1 MKNAF
6 IFLLTFLF
14 IETQFVYATSLPSG
28 ENVISGDISISS
40 SQNSMTITQSS
51 EQSIIEWTSFDIGA
65 QNSVTFNQPSIN
77 ASALNRVVSG
87 NPTTLAGALNANGKV
102 FVVNENGVYFTPT
115 STINAHSF
123 AASTLALSN
132 DDFLN
137 NKFLFKADN
146 VNNIFSSIIH
156 KGSITT
162 LDGGFTAL
170 LGGAI
175 NNEGT
180 INANLGK
187 IGIGAGKEITI
198 DLSGDKFLQV
208 SVPFSEAITLL
219 DQNAEELNT
228 IINHAGTST
237 ANRIDI
243 DVGAAKNVVQRAVN
257 IPGNLVATTASQQ
270 NGVITLGGAGD
281 IVVAGNLT
289 AKENGKI
296 NVEGNFLS
304 FGGKVDVS
312 GANAGTINFNS
323 TGEISLGGT
332 LNASSSTNAGGKI
345 DIQSDYKIIQSHGS
359 EINTSG
365 HTKGGNILVSAPN
378 IMSSGSMSSKGTQQ
392 GGFIDIESEGYIRL
406 LSTDINVAGNTH
418 GGLVRIGGEFQGN
431 NNLTRTTQQQD
442 VFIDR
447 WGERRSLVNAKTILI
462 SDGSNI
468 DISSSNGDAGTAII
482 WSDQETTMLG
492 NIDATGITGGS
503 VEISS
508 KDTLRHVGLSNVNI
522 SEGGQLLLD
531 PKNITVGTGVTSQNW
546 IHKGL
551 IGKDY
556 AVVSSTNVGEPKLT
570 RGGNFGSDI
579 AISDD
584 ATLMAVGAREG
595 GAQNNT
601 KTGVVYL
608 YQFDDGNFTNAT
620 LIGRI
625 GKGYTGGKNVDNS
638 YLQKNDKFGRSLSFN
653 STGTR
658 LVVGATGDDAA
669 NDGSLETGA
678 VYLITFDDTSYS
690 GGEIVGRIGGGYTGS
705 KNVNLFRQGVTKKGV
720 TVKSYDLFGSSVALD
735 GDANVLAVGLR
746 GDDGFKQ
753 YNNNYDISKAGGVF
767 IIAFDDTDFS
777 NGEVVSRIGNGY
789 QNLSSNSNCAK
800 TNKCA
805 AIANDFDTNSHTDLT
820 PKKDDELGS
829 AVSFNHDG
837 SLLAIGSTGDN
848 GKNNNKNNS
857 GAVRLFKFMDSGS
870 VVSAATGTPTYIG
883 SIGQDY
889 DYLDTSDS
897 SVHAVTLSNGDRF
910 GNSVAFDKDA
920 DRLAVGYWDQSV
932 SGESK
937 VRTGAVNLYT
947 LTDNLA
953 SATYIGTI
961 GNGYSG
967 SKDLDL
973 GSSLN
978 NGDKFGEG
986 IDLNET
992 GNRLVM
998 SGMMADGNNNSK
1010 SNSGEVMLIKFNDN
1024 DFTGGSLYGKLGY
1037 GYGSTGGSSLD
1048 IDLDDDDRFGQG
1060 TALDSDGNRMAIV
1073 AARVDGAG
1081 NNSSDSGAVFLFTFD
1096 DDSAFQNPTHVGTI
1110 GKGYTGTYSLDL
1122 DDLTSGD
1129 YIWRTAL
1136 DGDGDRLVLS
1146 QLDATSGGVD
1156 SGSVFTIKFDDT
1168 NFTNPTHVGT
1178 IGHTYNS
1185 SSYDLSIGTLGS
1197 SDSFTSLSLTD
1208 DGSRL
1213 AVGAM
1218 KDDGANGGHSNAGAV
1233 YLITFDQTTNSD
1245 GNPSTDFNNP
1255 THVGTIGIDYAP
1267 TNTLTK
1273 SLDLGDNGLDILS
1286 NNDQFGN
1293 SLGLTA
1299 DGKILAVSSTKDD
1312 GYNTTNDTN
1321 DDYGAVHLFTFS
1333 DSNFTGAT
1341 YAASIGNNYTG
1352 GKNYDTSGISGWGA
1366 AQVAVDGDGNRIAI
1380 GDFAEDD
1387 IYLFGFEDTSLTGA
1401 SLQYTIG
1408 FGKTG
1413 TNELDTSTATLADA
1427 DTFPNYIA
1435 LDDTGTL
1442 MVAGS
1447 AKGDGASD
1455 AGDNT
1460 GDISLWSDTII
1471 RGNTSYTD
1479 YASDDIVINKTELE
1493 EFLNNGVDVTL
1504 QANTDI
1510 TISSAITVTG
1520 TGSLNLHAG
1529 RDVNINSN
1537 INTASNLEIIA
1548 SDSNDNSVSDSD
1560 RDAGAGDVVASSASL
1575 TAEDLNIQL
1584 LDGGTLTNASMG
1596 NIDLSTVTATTGS
1609 LMSANFTVSGASAND
1624 KTYDGTTTATTSGG
1638 TISGLNLTGSDLSIS
1653 SSGSFADADV
1663 GNDKN
1668 VTINYELSGFTS
1680 SPIPINENS
1689 GALEVIPTA
1698 NILAGASTPPL
1709 PGVAPDEEKE
1719 KIVVREKIN
1728 KDVFDD
1734 VSRIISFISVD
1745 GASNAVLIQNEFI
1758 TSFPQV
1764 DAISIQRL

>member
-1 MKNAF
+1 MKFFF
-6 IFLLTFLF
+6 ILISILLLTNLSYTN
-14 IETQFVYATSLPSG
+14 ELPSDPTSLSG
-28 ENVISGDISISS
+28 EVAISS
-40 SQNSMTITQSS
+40 TDTSMTVVQNSNQA
-51 EQSIIEWTSFDIGA
+51 IIEWNSFNIGE
-65 QNSVTFNQPSIN
+65 NNTVTFNQPSTN
-77 ASALNRVVSG
+77 ASALNRVISG
-87 NPTTLAGALNANGKV
+87 NPTTLAGVLNANGKV

-115 STINAHSF
+115 ATINAHSF

-137 NKFLFKADN
+137 NTLLFKADN
-146 VNNIFSSIIH
+146 LDNIFSSIIH
-156 KGSITT
+156 QGSITT

-187 IGIGAGKEITI
+187 IGIGAGKEITL

-208 SVPFSEAITLL
+208 SIPFNEAITLL
-219 DQNAEELNT
+219 DQNAEELNK

-243 DVGAAKNVVQRAVN
+243 DVGAAKNVVKRAVN
-257 IPGNLVATTASQQ
+257 IPGNLVATTASQK
-270 NGVITLGGAGD
+270 NGVITLGGGGD

-289 AKENGKI
+289 AKENGEI
-296 NVEGNFLS
+296 NAEGNFLS

-312 GANAGTINFNS
+312 GTNAGKISFYS
-323 TGEISLGGT
+323 AGEISLGGT
-332 LNASSSTNAGGKI
+332 LNASSTTNAGGKI
-345 DIQSDYKIIQSHGS
+345 DIQSDHKIVQTYGS

-365 HTKGGNILVSAPN
+365 NSNGGNILVSAPN
-378 IMSSGSMSSKGTQQ
+378 IMSSGSMSSKGNQQ
-392 GGFIDIESEGYIRL
+392 GGHIDIQSEGYIRL
-406 LSTDINVAGNTH
+406 LSADVNVAGNSQ

-431 NNLTRTTQQQD
+431 NNLTRTTEQQD

-447 WGERRSLVNAKTILI
+447 WGERRSLVNAKTVLV

-492 NIDATGITGGS
+492 NIHATGSTGGA

-546 IHKGL
+546 IHMGM

-556 AVVSSTNVGEPKLT
+556 AAVSSTNVGLSLE
-570 RGGNFGSDI
+570 RGENFGSDI

-584 ATLMAVGAREG
+584 ATLMAVGSREG
-595 GAQNNT
+595 GANSSG
-601 KTGVVYL
+601 KRGVVYL
-608 YQFDDGNFTNAT
+608 FKFDDGDFTNAT
-620 LIGRI
+620 LQNTI
-625 GKGYTGGKNVDNS
+625 GKGETIDVSGLDNG
-638 YLQKNDKFGRSLSFN
+638 DKFGRSVSLN

-658 LVVGATGDDAA
+658 LAIGAPGDSGKNNKSNTD
-669 NDGSLETGA
+669 TGA
-678 VYLITFDDTSYS
+678 VYLVSFEDTSFQN
-690 GGEIVGRIGGGYTGS
+690 GEIVGIIGDKYKGT
-705 KNVNLFRQGVTKKGV
+705 KDVNLFRQADRGTVEGPTVTG
-720 TVKSYDLFGSSVALD
+720 YDLFGTSVALD
-735 GDANVLAVGLR
+735 GDANVLAVGLK
-746 GDDGFKQ
+746 GDDGFEE
-753 YNNNYDISKAGGVF
+753 SVGGVSMSGGVF

-777 NGEVVSRIGNGY
+777 GGKVVSRIGYGY
-789 QNLSSNSNCAK
+789 ETRNTKSWCSKKSAC
-800 TNKCA
+800 TSF
-805 AIANDFDTNSHTDLT
+805 INDFNTNSHTDLT
-820 PKKDDELGS
+820 PKANDQLGS

-837 SLLAIGSTGDN
+837 SLLAIGSIEDD
-848 GKNNNKNNS
+848 GKNDNQSNS

-870 VVSAATGTPTYIG
+870 LVSAATGMPTYIG
-883 SIGQDY
+883 SIGKDY
-889 DYLDTSDS
+889 DYLDASDS
-897 SVHAVTLSNGDRF
+897 SVHAVTLTNGDRF

-920 DRLAVGYWDQSV
+920 NRLAVGYWDQS
-932 SGESK
+932 SGKS
-937 VRTGAVNLYT
+937 RSGAVNLYT

-953 SATYIGTI
+953 SATYSGTI

-967 SKDLDL
+967 SDNVDI
-973 GSSLN
+973 GSSLKK
-978 NGDKFGEG
+978 GDKFGEG
-986 IDLNET
+986 VDLNET
-992 GNRLVM
+992 GSRLVM
-998 SGMMADGNNNSK
+998 SGMMADGKNDNQ
-1010 SNSGEVMLIKFNDN
+1010 SNSGEVMLIKFNN
-1024 DFTGGSLYGKLGY
+1024 DTFTDGSLYATVGH
-1037 GYGSTGGSSLD
+1037 GYGSSGSSSLD
-1048 IDLDDDDRFGQG
+1048 IDLDDNDRFGQG

-1096 DDSAFQNPTHVGTI
+1096 DNSTFGTPTHVGTI

-1122 DDLTSGD
+1122 DDLSSGD

-1146 QLDATSGGVD
+1146 QLTATSGGVN
-1156 SGSVFTIKFDDT
+1156 SGSVYTIKFDDT

-1178 IGHTYNS
+1178 IGHSYS
-1185 SSYDLSIGTLGS
+1185 SSTYDLSINSLGNN
-1197 SDSFTSLSLTD
+1197 DNFVAVSLTD

-1213 AVGAM
+1213 AVGAK
-1218 KDDGANGGHSNAGAV
+1218 KDDGANGGHSNSGAV

-1255 THVGTIGIDYAP
+1255 THVGTMGIDYAP

-1273 SLDLGDNGLDILS
+1273 SLDLGDNGGTNHILS

-1293 SLGLTA
+1293 ALGLTA
-1299 DGKILAVSSTKDD
+1299 DGKILAVTSTKDD
-1312 GYNTTNDTN
+1312 GKDTSDDTN

-1333 DSNFTGAT
+1333 DSDFTGAE
-1341 YAASIGNNYTG
+1341 YKGSIGNGYEG
-1352 GKNYDTSGISGWGA
+1352 DYNYDTSASSETAITGWGA
-1366 AQVAVDGDGNRIAI
+1366 AQVAIDGDGNRIAI

-1387 IYLFGFEDTSLTGA
+1387 IYLFGYDDTTLKNA
-1401 SLQYTIG
+1401 ELKYTIG

-1447 AKGDGASD
+1447 ALGDGASD
-1455 AGDNT
+1455 AGADT
-1460 GDISLWSDTII
+1460 GDISMWSDTII
-1471 RGNTSYTD
+1471 RGATSYTD
-1479 YASDDIVINKTELE
+1479 FSSDDIVINKTELE
-1493 EFLNNGVDVTL
+1493 EFLNNGVDITL

-1510 TISSAITVTG
+1510 TINSAITVTG
-1520 TGSLNLHAG
+1520 SGNLNLHAG

-1537 INTASNLEIIA
+1537 INTAANLEIIA
-1548 SDSNDNSVSDSD
+1548 SDSDNNGVSDSD
-1560 RDAGAGDVVASSASL
+1560 RDAGAGDVVASSSSL

-1596 NIDLSTVTATTGS
+1596 NVNLSTVTATTGS
-1609 LMSANFTVSGASAND
+1609 LMSANFTVSSASADD
-1624 KTYDGTTTATTSGG
+1624 KTYDGTTDATISGG
-1638 TISGLNLTGSDLSIS
+1638 TISGLNLTGSDLSVS
-1653 SSGSFADADV
+1653 SSGSFKDADV
-1663 GNDKN
+1663 GNDKD

-1680 SPIPINENS
+1680 SPISINESS
-1689 GALEVIPTA
+1689 GALQAIPTA
-1698 NILAGASTPPL
+1698 DIVAGASTPPL

-1719 KIVVREKIN
+1719 KIVVQEKIN

-1734 VSRIISFISVD
+1734 VTRIVSFISVD
-1745 GASNAVLIQNEFI
+1745 GASNAALLQNEII

-1764 DAISIQRL
+1764 DAVSIQRL